1 MESARIYGEFRHTV
15 DAKKRLAL
23 PAKIRDNMSETM
35 ILVGS
40 IFSSCIALYPL
51 NEWEK
56 FEKKLEALSETDGIL
71 ARRKIYSRL
80 CEVTCDAHGRIV
92 IPQNLYD
99 YAHLQ
104 RDVVIIGVGSFAE
117 IWDSELWANEQIE
130 EDKPEIIDILRK
142 ANF

>member
-56 FEKKLEALSETDGIL
+56 F
-71 ARRKIYSRL
+71 
-80 CEVTCDAHGRIV
+80 
-92 IPQNLYD
+92 
-99 YAHLQ
+99 
-104 RDVVIIGVGSFAE
+104 
-117 IWDSELWANEQIE
+117 
-130 EDKPEIIDILRK
+130 
-142 ANF
+142 